1 MMMSAEYV
9 SGKLGSGLVWRIG
22 GGEIW
27 GESEFYG
34 ALKEVA
40 RNPRTDWEVGG
51 GLPCEAG
58 GSG

>member
-1 MMMSAEYV
+1 MQ
-9 SGKLGSGLVWRIG
+9 GLKAVEPYS
-22 GGEIW
+22 GEIW